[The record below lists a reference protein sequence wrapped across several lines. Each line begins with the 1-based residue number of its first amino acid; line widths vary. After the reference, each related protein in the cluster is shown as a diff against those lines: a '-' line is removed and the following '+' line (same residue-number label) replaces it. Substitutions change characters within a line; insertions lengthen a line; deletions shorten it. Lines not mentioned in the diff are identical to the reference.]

1 MKPLRAELLKLGT
14 LPAVPLT
21 AAVTV
26 AATVLLALAAAS
38 ASDRGQVL
46 DVLLPLRYAQAG
58 FLVLGVLAAAS
69 EYRHGTIRITL
80 VAMPRRFTVQL
91 AKAATL
97 AAVAT
102 PVAAVA
108 VAVAVAGSPPT
119 VATSL
124 GITSQLALCALS
136 ASAVATTTRQATPAA
151 AIVLV
156 LYFVACPLLR
166 AATGLGPY
174 LPDAVFDPDGNV
186 LAPAVWA
193 LAALTAAACLFDRRD
208 A

>member
-1 MKPLRAELLKLGT
+1 VKPLRAELIKLGT
-14 LPAVPLT
+14 LPAIPLT

-46 DVLLPLRYAQAG
+46 DLLLPLRYAQAG

-69 EYRHGTIRITL
+69 EYRHGTITTTL

-102 PVAAVA
+102 PLAAVA
-108 VAVAVAGSPPT
+108 VTVAGNAPT
-119 VATSL
+119 VAASL
-124 GITSQLALCALS
+124 GIASQLALCALS

-174 LPDAVFDPDGNV
+174 LPDAVFDPAGSV

-193 LAALTAAACLFDRRD
+193 LTALTAAACLFDRRD